1 MRFSVIRGVVKKND
15 LQDAGRSEW
24 NIFTSS
30 QWGNS
35 FFCYW
40 FIVVVKRGRPTPG
53 RWNISLFIRSR
64 TDTETLFFSVFFFCL
79 LFLDFHSFFLSPK
92 FVPVDGRTW
101 RSWDSALT
109 QSLKA
114 KERML
119 RSSVSFDFVRP
130 PIASL
135 PIGSRR
141 NRNSALAP
149 KSLHSWKIFLF
160 CFWKKTT
167 WSDPTQNVSTV
178 SFFFFFFIIRIF
190 FLLAAF
196 SGHESRPITALNGI
210 TTLWHRKWQWFWGRQ
225 SIVEPVNEC
234 WNAVR
239 RWKKKKQR
247 KLQLDAAIQWAVRRT
262 NQRPRIFF
270 LKNRAKETQV

>member
-178 SFFFFFFIIRIF
+178 SFFSFSLSFGFFFVSGF
-190 FLLAAF
+190 FR
-196 SGHESRPITALNGI
+196 SRKPANHGPE
-210 TTLWHRKWQWFWGRQ
+210 RNND
-225 SIVEPVNEC
+225 IV
-234 WNAVR
+234 
-239 RWKKKKQR
+239 
-247 KLQLDAAIQWAVRRT
+247 T
-262 NQRPRIFF
+262 
-270 LKNRAKETQV
+270 